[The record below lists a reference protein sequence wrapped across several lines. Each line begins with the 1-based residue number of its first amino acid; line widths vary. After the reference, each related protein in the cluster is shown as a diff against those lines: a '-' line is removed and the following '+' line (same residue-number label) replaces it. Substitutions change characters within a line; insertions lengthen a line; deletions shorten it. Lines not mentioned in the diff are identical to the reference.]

1 MSEINA
7 LSGDSEINSESTP
20 THETK
25 WIIELFK
32 GLGKVL
38 NDVGIAGFIVI
49 AIVIF
54 IFFFT
59 DQPHKNDIV
68 DAWFLF
74 KTGNSQFFVVVFVLI
89 IILFAQQIHYKRVI
103 AMKQER
109 INELSKQ
116 KNSEYSKKL
125 GMKLASSHK
134 PKKP

>member
-1 MSEINA
+1 MSDIEA
-7 LSGDSEINSESTP
+7 TTETADSNSDNSIS
-20 THETK
+20 HETK
-25 WIIELFK
+25 WVIELFK

-54 IFFFT
+54 VFFFT
-59 DQPHKNDIV
+59 DKSHKDEII

-74 KTGNSQFFVVVFVLI
+74 KTGNSQFIIIVFLLI
-89 IILFAQQIHYKRVI
+89 IMLFAQQIHYKRVI

-109 INELSKQ
+109 INELANK
-116 KNSEYSKKL
+116 KNSEYSKKIGL
-125 GMKLASSHK
+125 KLSASHK